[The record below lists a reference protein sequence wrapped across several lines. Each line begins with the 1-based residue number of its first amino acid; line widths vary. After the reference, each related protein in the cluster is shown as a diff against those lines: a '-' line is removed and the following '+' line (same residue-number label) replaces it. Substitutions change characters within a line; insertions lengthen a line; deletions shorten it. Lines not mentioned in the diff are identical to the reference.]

1 MVENESEPDPL
12 AARKALTFAQ
22 AEGVA
27 PLPAQMARGQISN
40 EFRAVLWAWLK
51 HEFQKHRVDT
61 PIGHAYLRKP
71 WSILLEAAHVF
82 HRHQLSEFPDE
93 FSDAVATVKALV
105 EKGSWSDVLG
115 WLEFVL
121 KQSACPAD
129 FPETLN
135 SILAHC
141 HLGYRVLDGKVICP
155 IASDPE
161 RETIGR
167 AFTDL
172 RAAEFNGART
182 HLRKA
187 ASALTA
193 GNYADSVRESIHA
206 VEALLGGPR
215 GVFCQRPQRG
225 HYRL

>member
-1 MVENESEPDPL
+1 
-12 AARKALTFAQ
+12 
-22 AEGVA
+22 
-27 PLPAQMARGQISN
+27 
-40 EFRAVLWAWLK
+40 
-51 HEFQKHRVDT
+51 
-61 PIGHAYLRKP
+61 
-71 WSILLEAAHVF
+71 LEAAHVF

-206 VEALLGGPR
+206 VEATARVLAPSAALADALRRLESEAKIHKALKTGFGNLYGYASDQEGIRHPLLDDGTAKVDEADALFMIGACASFVSYLINKARTAGLLGSGAT
-215 GVFCQRPQRG
+215 Q
-225 HYRL
+225 